1 LELFILSTN
10 NINVKDIHMPDLR
23 THRLKDG
30 YTIQEWSLLQ
40 ALQLQANSGMLL
52 TNPRVTGFPSFTKAV
67 RFHFKLDDDKEAP
80 KTCKKLYAYLKQKGY
95 YNGRPNQGRN
105 SIHTTEEQN
114 ERIREVEEERTGS

>member
-1 LELFILSTN
+1 
-10 NINVKDIHMPDLR
+10 MPDLR

-67 RFHFKLDDDKEAP
+67 RFHFKLDDDKKAP

-95 YNGRPNQGRN
+95 YNGRPNTTSDN
-105 SIHTTEEQN
+105 THTNGEQSQ
-114 ERIREVEEERTGS
+114 EARATEERTADSI